1 MKMSTTIAGMARNAR
16 LAAVGGVAAVLVSVA
31 VSACSG
37 STPSAGPSFTP
48 GGGTPTP
55 TGTATPTSTST
66 PTTSASPDQ
75 SATPT
80 PTQSSLPPSPTPSSS
95 PSPFPTVAPATGGG
109 GTAGFQD
116 GLLLAVGAA
125 AILAGAGS
133 LAYRRR
139 LLRNRQ

>member
-16 LAAVGGVAAVLVSVA
+16 LAAVGGVAAILVSVA
-31 VSACSG
+31 VSACGG
-37 STPSAGPSFTP
+37 STPSAGPSFSP
-48 GGGTPTP
+48 GGTVTPTE
-55 TGTATPTSTST
+55 TGTPTSTGT
-66 PTTSASPDQ
+66 PTTTASPDQ

-80 PTQSSLPPSPTPSSS
+80 PTESSLPPSPTPSSS